1 MVVVEDIWR
10 RFQKHRRNKRTHYL
24 QEHMTTGRHARANE
38 REVQLQKRLQ
48 GYSLQPGRDDP
59 IRTGDLAPPRRVLY
73 RLSYI
78 PNLLHLSILRVQ
90 R

>member
-1 MVVVEDIWR
+1 MKEGGDEGEY
-10 RFQKHRRNKRTHYL
+10 K
-24 QEHMTTGRHARANE
+24 
-38 REVQLQKRLQ
+38 KRLQ
-48 GYSLQPGRDDP
+48 GWTLQPGRDDP

>member
-1 MVVVEDIWR
+1 MNEAKLGSDIDT
-10 RFQKHRRNKRTHYL
+10 K
-24 QEHMTTGRHARANE
+24 GNE
-38 REVQLQKRLQ
+38 LECWKIKKRLQ
-48 GYSLQPGRDDP
+48 GKTLQPGRDDP